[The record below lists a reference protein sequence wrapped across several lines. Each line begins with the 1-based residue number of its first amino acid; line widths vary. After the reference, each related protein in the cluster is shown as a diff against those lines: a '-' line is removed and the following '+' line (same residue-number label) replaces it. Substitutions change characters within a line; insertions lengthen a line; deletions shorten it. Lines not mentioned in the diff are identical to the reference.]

1 MCCHPRDTQRLT
13 PAPSFRGM
21 KQEES
26 AQDAKRYTVTAKG
39 AKRSP
44 GPPSAITSS
53 ADLLL
58 VLVSRPSKETIVRT
72 KRTMQWRFLAMR
84 HLATAVAFVAKEVVL
99 GAREEADLVA
109 LLSSSN
115 KQRRQRIPHQHEK

>member
-1 MCCHPRDTQRLT
+1 MQ
-13 PAPSFRGM
+13 
-21 KQEES
+21 QEES

-39 AKRSP
+39 AKRPP
-44 GPPSAITSS
+44 GPPSAITSG

-72 KRTMQWRFLAMR
+72 KRTMQWRFLAIR

-109 LLSSSN
+109 LLSSSSSN